1 MKNMI
6 YEIKNTLQGIR
17 SRLEDAEEW
26 IKDLEDKVMENTQAE
41 QQKVK
46 EVITKCE
53 DRLRDL

>member
-46 EVITKCE
+46 VITKCE

>member
-26 IKDLEDKVMENTQAE
+26 MKDLEDKVMENIQAE

-46 EVITKCE
+46 VITKCE